1 MTNVK
6 KAHPMTVHS
15 HLPGLLR
22 CVLGAF
28 LVLAS
33 ASAAAAQAEFHY
45 QYGKLTNP
53 FSGAREYTS
62 ILTVQQCDELAVG
75 GQLLFCRHPRR
86 WRS

>member
-1 MTNVK
+1 
-6 KAHPMTVHS
+6 MTVHS

-62 ILTVQQCDELAVG
+62 IPSCPKTQTNSRLA
-75 GQLLFCRHPRR
+75 RR
-86 WRS
+86 DVSDQRRLRLGWTNGS

>member
-1 MTNVK
+1 
-6 KAHPMTVHS
+6 MTVHS

-62 ILTVQQCDELAVG
+62 IPSCPKNTNELKTSAPGTFRIRDV
-75 GQLLFCRHPRR
+75 
-86 WRS
+86 